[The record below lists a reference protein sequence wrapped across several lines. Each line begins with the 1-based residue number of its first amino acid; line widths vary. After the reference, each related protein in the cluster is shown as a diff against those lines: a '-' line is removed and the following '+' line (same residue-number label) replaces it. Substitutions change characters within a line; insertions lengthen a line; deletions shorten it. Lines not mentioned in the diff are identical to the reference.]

1 VNDFEDDFEEMAD
14 PATAAL
20 TTGSGSAALTLDDLC
35 AFAPSRSC
43 IYLPCKSPWPNASVD
58 ERLPPMPLLDASG
71 NPVLNAKGKVVMLA
85 ASEWLAK
92 NRSVEAMTWAP
103 GEPEFIRGK
112 LAVDGGWVE
121 KDSATSLN
129 LYRPPPDLKLG
140 DPTRATRWVEH
151 WRAIYPDNADHIIAW
166 LACRVQHPKEKIN
179 HALVLG
185 GAPKIGKDTL
195 LEAVVRTVGE
205 WNFQNIKLNHL
216 AGKNN
221 SFLKALIVRLNEA
234 RDVGEQGTVDRYRL
248 YDHMKDLLAAPPNTI
263 RVNEKYINEYFI
275 LNRSAM
281 VITTNYRD
289 ALYLPP
295 DDRRHYV
302 AFSERR
308 GEEFPA
314 AFWNEFW
321 GWYEDGGFAHVAA
334 LLYQHDLS
342 GFDPKAEPP
351 KTDAFRYMVSADL
364 TSEYSDIADTIDR
377 LKNADGQRP
386 DALTIA
392 ELIVVAPELE
402 WLRTLKMRRVMRRR
416 LEDNGYAIVVN
427 PDAKTDNM
435 WAIDGKRQAIY
446 ARAELNQTQRL
457 IAARKLY
464 AKLNM
469 KKR

>member
-43 IYLPCKSPWPNASVD
+43 IYLPCKAPWPNASVD

-121 KDSATSLN
+121 KGSATSLN
-129 LYRPPPDLKLG
+129 LYRPHPDLELG

-216 AGKNN
+216 ASKNN

-275 LNRSAM
+275 LNRLAM

-314 AFWNEFW
+314 TFWNEFW

-334 LLYQHDLS
+334 LLYQRDLS

-364 TSEYSDIADTIDR
+364 TSEYSDVADAIDR
-377 LKNADGQRP
+377 LKDADGQRP

-392 ELIVVAPELE
+392 ELIVTAPELE
-402 WLRTLKMRRVMRRR
+402 WLRAIKMRRVMRRR
-416 LEDNGYAIVVN
+416 LEDNGYVIVVN
-427 PDAKTDNM
+427 PDAKTDSM
-435 WAIDGKRQAIY
+435 WAIDGRRQAIY
-446 ARAELNQTQRL
+446 VRKELDQRQRL
-457 IAARKLY
+457 DAARKLY

-469 KKR
+469 KV